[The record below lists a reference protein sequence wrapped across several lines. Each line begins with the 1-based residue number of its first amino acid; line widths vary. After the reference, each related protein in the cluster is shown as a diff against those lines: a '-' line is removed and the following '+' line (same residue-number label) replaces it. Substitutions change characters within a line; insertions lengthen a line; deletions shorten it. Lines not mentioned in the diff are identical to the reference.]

1 MPESQSVKERLIF
14 YLEAKHLTKSAFGSS
29 IGASSSFVDS
39 IRSSIQPER
48 LERIMDTYPDLDIVW
63 LLTGRGAMEK
73 QETTEPTAVPATA
86 TPFDVHHNGV
96 VNINTLNDKMD
107 SILQELDEMKEE
119 RKRLLTI
126 IENLSRQ

>member
-63 LLTGRGAMEK
+63 LLTGRGTMEK
-73 QETTEPTAVPATA
+73 AEAPTQPTTTP